1 MLMSVLGT
9 TAAALERCT
18 EIEEELHQSQVGVLA
33 CPSRCRRFF
42 RVRPERARAL
52 AEEVARHQREL
63 FAFFLYRFTAPVGH
77 QC

>member
-33 CPSRCRRFF
+33 GHSLTVPLFWRKTGACS
-42 RVRPERARAL
+42 L
-52 AEEVARHQREL
+52 A
-63 FAFFLYRFTAPVGH
+63 
-77 QC
+77 